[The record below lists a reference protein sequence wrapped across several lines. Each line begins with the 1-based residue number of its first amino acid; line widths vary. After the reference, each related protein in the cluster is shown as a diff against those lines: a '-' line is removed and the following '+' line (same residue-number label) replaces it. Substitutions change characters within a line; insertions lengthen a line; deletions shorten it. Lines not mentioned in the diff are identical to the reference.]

1 MAEDLIRA
9 ALEEAQGFR
18 PARPDGLLNPE
29 AWPYRLTEAG
39 VQKRQKIGDE
49 LQWRVFA
56 PPLEVLADLRDGEG
70 RGWSRLIG
78 FMDRDGRRHEI
89 PLAMAEIGAGR
100 GAELLALLASG
111 GYETPIQ
118 SAARSD
124 LLNCIMQARPAA
136 RLRKVERLGW
146 HGGAYVLPDQVIGAP
161 QGERIAFQPPGDFEH
176 AFRAAGSLEGWR
188 EEVAAPCAGNSRLV
202 LSLCMGFAAP
212 LLALLEEEG
221 GGVHLRGG
229 SSLGKTT
236 ALNVAASAYG
246 GRGFVR
252 SWRATSNALEGVA
265 LAHNDGLLC
274 LDELGECDPRA
285 AGEAAY
291 MLGNG
296 LGKGR
301 ASRSGS
307 ARAVARWR
315 LLFLSTGEL
324 SLSDKIAEAGA
335 DKRARAGQELRFLDL
350 PADAGAGLGIF
361 ERLPEGRAPGEFS
374 KALKEAAQRHHGW
387 AGPAFVARIAP
398 RREEVREAA
407 KAYKTDFTRQVLP
420 DKASGQAGRAAQR
433 FALIG
438 AAGELARE
446 AGLLPWLAGEALQA
460 AEICFR
466 AWLEER
472 GGAGEAE
479 AQAIVSR
486 ARSWLE
492 LHGASRFQKIGDRDA
507 NIFNRLGFYRDLFDG
522 RREYLVSPETFKREI
537 LAGWDQRGA
546 LKALAEAGLL
556 APDAEGGYTA
566 KTIRV
571 AALGG
576 AHRFYRL
583 SLPEESDFTASQ
595 ASQT

>member
-9 ALEEAQGFR
+9 ALEEAQGFK
-18 PARPDGLLNPE
+18 PVRPDGLLNPE

-49 LQWRVFA
+49 LQWRLFA

-70 RGWSRLIG
+70 RGWSRLVG
-78 FMDRDGRRHEI
+78 FKDRDGRRHEI

-136 RLRKVERLGW
+136 RLRRVERLGW

-188 EEVAAPCAGNSRLV
+188 EEIATPCAGNSRLA

-236 ALNVAASAYG
+236 ALNVAASLWG
-246 GRGFVR
+246 GGEPGYVR

-296 LGKGR
+296 IGKGR

-335 DKRARAGQELRFLDL
+335 GKRARAGQELRFLDL
-350 PADAGAGLGIF
+350 PADAGAGLGLF
-361 ERLPEGRAPGEFS
+361 ERLPGGQTPGDFS
-374 KALKEAAQRHHGW
+374 KALKEAARRHHGW
-387 AGPAFVARIAP
+387 AGPAFVAWIAS

-407 KAYKTDFTRQVLP
+407 KAFIVEFLRRATFEQS
-420 DKASGQAGRAAQR
+420 AGQAGRAAQR

-446 AGLLPWLAGEALQA
+446 AGLLPWPQGEALRA
-460 AEICFR
+460 AEVCLR
-466 AWLEER
+466 VWLEER
-472 GGAGEAE
+472 GGDGSAE
-479 AQAIVSR
+479 AR
-486 ARSWLE
+486 AAVEQVRGFLE
-492 LHGASRFQKIGDRDA
+492 AHGASRFQAAEASGERVIE
-507 NIFNRLGFYRDLFDG
+507 RLGFWRPGPDG
-522 RREYLVSPETFKREI
+522 AREYLVPASSFKRA
-537 LAGWDQRGA
+537 LAAGHDPKLMLQA
-546 LKALAEAGLL
+546 LKAAGILQTGGESLAAQSIYIG
-556 APDAEGGYTA
+556 AEGRSL
-566 KTIRV
+566 RV
-571 AALGG
+571 HVLRLG
-576 AHRFYRL
+576 
-583 SLPEESDFTASQ
+583 EEGPGHG
-595 ASQT
+595 